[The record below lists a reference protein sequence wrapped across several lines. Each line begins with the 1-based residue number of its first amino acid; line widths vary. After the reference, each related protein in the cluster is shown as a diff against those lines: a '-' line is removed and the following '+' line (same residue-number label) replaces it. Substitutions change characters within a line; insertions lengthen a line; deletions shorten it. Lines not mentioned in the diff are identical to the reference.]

1 MRRFRYVLGLLATL
15 LISPIA
21 QAQILSITIAPPE
34 LPVYEQPP
42 LPAPGYIWTPGYWAY
57 GPDGYYWVPGTWVEP
72 PVAGLLW
79 TPGYWGWRDGVY
91 TWNAGY
97 WGPRVGFY
105 GGVNYG
111 FGYGGVGYE
120 GGHWDNGVF
129 AYNRTVNNFGS
140 VNVTNVY
147 EKTVINNNIT
157 RVSFNGGNGGL
168 TVQPTPQEQAAAQD
182 RHIAP
187 APAQLQQQHLAS
199 TNRALL
205 ASENHGRPAIA
216 ATAKPGEFS
225 GKGVVAAREA
235 KPGPA
240 PLPQPVAAAAPKG
253 PANNTLTNRSLENK
267 PLTANPPANKPLA
280 NNPSAANSTVESRPV
295 DNKGSAGPEHTAT
308 TNGALPKPAGA
319 AVRPDGKPLNAA
331 ARPANVEA
339 KPAATAT
346 APKPPQH
353 PGAAPPRQVA
363 AAPHPAP
370 HPPAAKP
377 KTAPHNEAH

>member
-1 MRRFRYVLGLLATL
+1 MRRFRFVLWLFAAL
-15 LISPIA
+15 LISPLA

-72 PVAGLLW
+72 PAVGLLW
-79 TPGYWGWRDGVY
+79 TPGYWGWHDGVY
-91 TWNAGY
+91 AWNAGY

-120 GGHWDNGVF
+120 GGHWDNGAF

-240 PLPQPVAAAAPKG
+240 PQPPAAAAPKG
-253 PANNTLTNRSLENK
+253 PANNALTNRALENK
-267 PLTANPPANKPLA
+267 PLTATPANKPLA
-280 NNPSAANSTVESRPV
+280 NNPSAANRAVESRPV
-295 DNKGSAGPEHTAT
+295 DNKESAGPEHAAR
-308 TNGALPKPAGA
+308 TNNVLPKPAGA
-319 AVRPDGKPLNAA
+319 TVRPDGKPLNTAV
-331 ARPANVEA
+331 RPANVEA
-339 KPAATAT
+339 RPAATAT

-353 PGAAPPRQVA
+353 PSAAPPRQVA